1 MSKDY
6 QKEVVEFLR
15 TTPKKMGLSEGANSY
30 TKEIRIG
37 AKAEKNMEQFINA
50 IEKLKAAAN
59 KRKSDE
65 RTKGFAGIYEKIIEA
80 EREGK
85 VAYQKCR
92 DVMDIFASL
101 DDYREK

>member
-1 MSKDY
+1 
-6 QKEVVEFLR
+6 
-15 TTPKKMGLSEGANSY
+15 
-30 TKEIRIG
+30 
-37 AKAEKNMEQFINA
+37 
-50 IEKLKAAAN
+50 
-59 KRKSDE
+59 
-65 RTKGFAGIYEKIIEA
+65 IYEKIIEA